1 MPVDLN
7 IKCVNLIS
15 IDLNCSLVDNLN
27 ISTLLIILLVLTY
40 MILKGYNKLKNY
52 KSYKKFNSDK
62 RN

>member
-7 IKCVNLIS
+7 LKCVNLIS

-40 MILKGYNKLKNY
+40 MTLKGYNKLKNY
-52 KSYKKFNSDK
+52 KSYKKFN
-62 RN
+62 